1 MTMTAMLLDR
11 TSTELP
17 LPVTRWL
24 EAAWPYGV
32 GRLRSI
38 ALSGPLRIRRRRMWL
53 PGDWNMHFALGEGY
67 VSDLR
72 VGLGPLTAVRG
83 LDLFVDG
90 TGMTRVGTET
100 SMGPEID
107 QGAFIALWAES
118 ILFPSAW
125 ASLPG
130 LRWTPVDDTRAR
142 VELPF
147 LGGTETA
154 TLHFDPR
161 VTSFPVAF
169 EADRHKVPGGPKIGW
184 RAHYEDWQWPDG
196 LAMPTRMVVT
206 WDDEPGPWLDMRV
219 ESMTLDEPMARHL
232 ERARVAIAEATNPIG
247 AVPVA
252 AH

>member
-1 MTMTAMLLDR
+1 MGMTTQLLER

-17 LPVTRWL
+17 LPVARWL
-24 EAAWPYGV
+24 GAAWPHGV
-32 GRLRSI
+32 GRVYSI
-38 ALSGPLRIRRRRMWL
+38 ALSGPLRIRRRMMWL
-53 PGDWNMHFALGEGY
+53 PGDGEMHFDLGKGY

-118 ILFPSAW
+118 ILFPSTW

-130 LRWTPVDDTRAR
+130 LRWIPVDESQAR

-147 LGGTETA
+147 RGGIETA
-154 TLHFDPR
+154 TLHFDAKTTP
-161 VTSFPVAF
+161 FPVAF
-169 EADRHKVPGGPKIGW
+169 EADRYKVAGGPKVGW
-184 RAHYEDWQWPDG
+184 RAAYEDWQWPDG

-219 ESMTLDEPMARHL
+219 ESMTLDEPMERHF
-232 ERARVAIAEATNPIG
+232 ERARAAITEVTFASHGEPVG
-247 AVPVA
+247 AR
-252 AH
+252 